1 MNTDVEIRR
10 NRREL
15 EEWPEL
21 PEDAQLPVPVTSPGP
36 VESSRMPEQGEL
48 YASFAQLVAR
58 LLAEVA
64 EARKELAEAQVP
76 DHQERQSSSLR
87 ERMLQGQV
95 DELTTRMRSLTSEVA
110 TLQSAAQQKDLER
123 RARELRNRLRTF
135 SD

>member
-36 VESSRMPEQGEL
+36 VESSRMPEL

-95 DELTTRMRSLTSEVA
+95 DELTTKIRSLTSEVA